1 MDERGDPR
9 LGGASRL
16 GPKPYAARVRGER
29 RVQVVT
35 KVRGS
40 TVADIERLLAG
51 DQSPER
57 TRSQL
62 LRRYILE
69 GVTRDKARAS
79 ANT

>member
-1 MDERGDPR
+1 MGAGQIP
-9 LGGASRL
+9 GASRL
-16 GPKPYAARVRGER
+16 PKPYAARVRGER

-51 DQSPER
+51 DQIPER

>member
-1 MDERGDPR
+1 
-9 LGGASRL
+9 
-16 GPKPYAARVRGER
+16 
-29 RVQVVT
+29 VQVVT

-51 DQSPER
+51 DQIPER